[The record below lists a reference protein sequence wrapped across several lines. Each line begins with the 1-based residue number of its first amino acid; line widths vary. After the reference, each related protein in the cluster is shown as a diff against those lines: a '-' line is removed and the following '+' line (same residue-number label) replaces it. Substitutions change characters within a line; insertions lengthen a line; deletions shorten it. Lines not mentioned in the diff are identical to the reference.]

1 MPPDSAT
8 DAATDAAPAPSPRDR
23 RRARTRADLLAAAR
37 DLLARGGPITVPA
50 VAAAAGVS
58 RATAYRHF
66 SDVETLTTEAVLDAE
81 TPSLD
86 AALAGLTD
94 PRDRALAVQALFLT
108 WARTSE
114 GRFRAFLAR
123 TLDAWARGGPGA
135 VTRGGRRLDAYRLA
149 LAPAGLPPEAEDRLV
164 HGLALLTGIEA
175 HVVLTDVC
183 DLSPEAADAVA
194 RAAAEAL
201 LDAAL
206 PPRPPSTK

>member
-1 MPPDSAT
+1 MPASPT
-8 DAATDAAPAPSPRDR
+8 PAPGRRDR
-23 RRARTRADLLAAAR
+23 QRARTRADLLAAAA
-37 DLLARGGPITVPA
+37 DLLAAGGPITVPA

-81 TPSLD
+81 TPDLGALLD
-86 AALAGLTD
+86 GLTD

-108 WARTSE
+108 WARASE

-135 VTRGGRRLDAYRLA
+135 VTRGGRRLEAYRRA
-149 LAPAGLPPEAEDRLV
+149 LAPAALAPEAEDRLV

-183 DLSPEAADAVA
+183 ALAPEAADAVA

-201 LDAAL
+201 LDAVL
-206 PPRPPSTK
+206 PARTPAAE